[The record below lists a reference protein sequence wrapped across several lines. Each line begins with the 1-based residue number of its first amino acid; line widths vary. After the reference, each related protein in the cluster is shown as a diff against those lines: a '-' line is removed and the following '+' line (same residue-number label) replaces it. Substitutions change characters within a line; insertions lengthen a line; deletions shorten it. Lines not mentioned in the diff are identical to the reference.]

1 MIYFIKA
8 GDFVKVGYTKSESS
22 FKTRLDSYNT
32 SCPFDVEV
40 INLIEGGTD
49 LEKDIINYFIKHHQK
64 GEWFKYDIEIEN
76 FAKNP
81 YILPKGLIKK
91 PTNKSHKTIIEN
103 LNSIIEDYKK
113 GNSLKIIAEKFSVN
127 RARLVKYI
135 PEELRRKK
143 NGWFSLR
150 KRETNPKNKKV
161 LCITT
166 GKEFNS
172 VKETSRELNIASICI
187 SRVCRGERKTAKGL
201 KFKFI

>member
-8 GDFVKVGYTKSESS
+8 GDFIKVGYTKSKDS

-32 SCPFDVEV
+32 SCPFDVET

-49 LEKDIINYFIKHHQK
+49 IEKDIINYFIKFHQK
-64 GEWFKYDIEIEN
+64 GEWFKYNIEIEN

-81 YILPKGLIKK
+81 YLLPKAVIKK
-91 PTNKSHKTIIEN
+91 PTNNSHKVITENLENIIEQ
-103 LNSIIEDYKK
+103 YKK
-113 GNSLKIIAEKFSVN
+113 GNSLKIIAEKFNVN
-127 RARLVKYI
+127 RTRLVKYI

-166 GKEFNS
+166 GKEFIS
-172 VKETSRELNIASICI
+172 IKEASRELDIAPICI

-201 KFKFI
+201 IFKFV